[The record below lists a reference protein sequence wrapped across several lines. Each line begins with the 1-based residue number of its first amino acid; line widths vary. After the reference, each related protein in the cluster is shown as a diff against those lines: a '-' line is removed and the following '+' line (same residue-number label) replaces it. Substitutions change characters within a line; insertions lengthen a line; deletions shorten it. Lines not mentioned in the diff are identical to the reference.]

1 MFAAATPHQ
10 HPPRPVKVKQIQ
22 VIVTGTAHVDTDGIN
37 LAEAINLSREARRNR
52 LKIIEGALSVEKQ
65 LEAVI
70 LHYFFGA
77 SHERR
82 TIFESLILKSDW
94 CSLAAKRKLIAH
106 IINEQKLLQ
115 GSDKGDFEKLIR
127 DVMSVRNAFAHG
139 RLSSDDKTVW
149 LSFFEGTPRK
159 VELTD
164 DYLTK
169 VETLLRKALDKTF
182 ELGVKIGATKPTD
195 PTEKAA

>member
-1 MFAAATPHQ
+1 M
-10 HPPRPVKVKQIQ
+10 KQIQ
-22 VIVTGTAHVDTDGIN
+22 VIVTGTAHVSTTGIN
-37 LAEAINLSREARRNR
+37 LTEAMKLSREARRNS
-52 LKIIEGALSVEKQ
+52 LKIIEGALSVENQ

-82 TIFESLILKSDW
+82 AVFESLVLNSDW
-94 CSLAAKRKLIAH
+94 CSFAAKRKLIAH
-106 IINEQKLLQ
+106 IISEQNLLEGSNKNE
-115 GSDKGDFEKLIR
+115 FEKLMK

-139 RLSSDDKTVW
+139 RLSSDDKRVW

-159 VELTD
+159 EELTD

-169 VETLLRKALDKTF
+169 VETLLRKAFDKAF
-182 ELGVKIGATKPTD
+182 ELAVKIGATKPTE
-195 PTEKAA
+195 PTDKTI